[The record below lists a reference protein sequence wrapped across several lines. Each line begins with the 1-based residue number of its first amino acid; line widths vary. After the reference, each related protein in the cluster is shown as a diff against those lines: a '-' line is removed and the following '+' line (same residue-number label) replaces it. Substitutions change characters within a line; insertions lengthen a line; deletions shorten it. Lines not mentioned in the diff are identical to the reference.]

1 MCEDIKK
8 SPIWGGMFIGVGLI
22 VAAGVLGTSYVWNGA
37 QATKAL
43 EVTGSATVSVKADN
57 ATLHSS
63 FARIVTL
70 DELKTGYADMKKDE
84 ALVQKFFTAQGVKLE
99 ELTIAPIS
107 MNVYYENNNQ
117 GGPTKYNLQQDVTL
131 QTTDL
136 TKADKI
142 AKSFQDLINAG
153 VIFSTQPVEYYY
165 SKLPELK
172 VTLLGDAMKDAK
184 TRAQK
189 LEESAD
195 QGVGELRSA
204 ASGVVQVLA
213 PNSTDVSDYGT
224 YDTRTVDKQVMVTV
238 RTKWG
243 VK

>member
-1 MCEDIKK
+1 MLEELKK
-8 SPIWGGMFIGVGLI
+8 TSAWDGVFVGLGLVI
-22 VAAGVLGTSYVWNGA
+22 AAMVLGTAYMWNGA

-43 EVTGSATVSVKADN
+43 EVTGSATESVKADS

-70 DELKTGYADMKKDE
+70 DELKAGYANMKNDE
-84 ALVQKFFTAQGVKLE
+84 SLVMKYFATQGVKPE
-99 ELTIAPIS
+99 ELTIAPVS
-107 MNVYYENNNQ
+107 MNQYYENNNQ

-136 TKADKI
+136 VKADKI
-142 AKSFQDLINAG
+142 AKSFQDLINQG

-172 VTLLGDAMKDAK
+172 VKLLGDAMKDAK

-189 LEESAD
+189 LAESAD

-224 YDTRTVDKQVMVTV
+224 YDTRTVGKQVMVTV

>member
-1 MCEDIKK
+1 MLEEIKK
-8 SPIWGGMFIGVGLI
+8 SSAWGGVFVGLGLV
-22 VAAGVLGTSYVWNGA
+22 VAAMVWGTAYMWNGA
-37 QATKAL
+37 QSAKAL
-43 EVTGSATVSVKADN
+43 EVTGSATQSVKADS

-70 DELKTGYADMKKDE
+70 DQIKSGYADMKNDE
-84 ALVQKFFTAQGVKLE
+84 ALVTKFFTAQGVKPE
-99 ELTIAPIS
+99 ELTIAPVS
-107 MNVYYENNNQ
+107 MNQFYENNNQ

-136 TKADKI
+136 VKADKI
-142 AKSFQDLINAG
+142 TKSFQELINAG

-189 LEESAD
+189 LAESAG

-224 YDTRTVDKQVMVTV
+224 YDTRTIDKQVMVTV

>member
-1 MCEDIKK
+1 MLEEIKK
-8 SPIWGGMFIGVGLI
+8 LSAWNGIFAGIGLV
-22 VAAGVLGTSYVWNGA
+22 VAAGILGTSYMWNGA

-43 EVTGSATVSVKADN
+43 EVTGSATQSVKADS

-70 DELKTGYADMKKDE
+70 DQIKAGYVSMKADE
-84 ALVQKFFTAQGVKLE
+84 ASVVKFFTAQGVKPE
-99 ELTIAPIS
+99 ELTISPVS
-107 MNVYYENNNQ
+107 MNQYYESNNN

-136 TKADKI
+136 AKADKI

-165 SKLPELK
+165 SKLADLK

-184 TRAQK
+184 NRAQK
-189 LEESAD
+189 LAASAD

-238 RTKWG
+238 KTKWG

>member
-1 MCEDIKK
+1 MCEELKK
-8 SPIWGGMFIGVGLI
+8 FSAWGGVFVGLGLVI
-22 VAAGVLGTSYVWNGA
+22 ASGVLGTSYMWNGA

-43 EVTGSATVSVKADN
+43 EVTGAATEMVKADK

-63 FARIVTL
+63 FARVVVL
-70 DELKTGYADMKKDE
+70 DSLKDGYNQMKSDQS
-84 ALVQKFFTAQGVKLE
+84 LVEKFFASQGVKPD
-99 ELTIAPIS
+99 ELTIAPVS
-107 MNVYYENNNQ
+107 MNVYYDGNNQ
-117 GGPTKYNLQQDVTL
+117 GGPTKYNLTQDVTL

-136 TKADKI
+136 AKADKI
-142 AKSFQDLINAG
+142 AKSFQNLIDQG
-153 VIFSTQPVEYYY
+153 VIFSTFPVEYYY
-165 SKLPELK
+165 SKLPDLK
-172 VTLLGDAMKDAK
+172 VKLLGDAMKDAK

-189 LEESAD
+189 LAESAG

-243 VK
+243 VR